1 MNRRPFVIVA
11 ALLVIGLTINWYYRT
26 TINQQASIPDV
37 RTGIVWP
44 EPRPLSGFEL
54 SDHRGA
60 VFGRDELL
68 GRWTLMFFGYA
79 SCPDICP
86 ATMVIL
92 RGVTEE
98 LAKSGTE
105 LPRVV
110 LVSVDPERDDA
121 ETLGQ
126 YVTYFD
132 KDFLGARGDDAQLLS
147 LASQVGAMYER
158 EPPDENG
165 NYEVVHSASIF
176 LVDPQARLLAVFSP
190 PHKPGNIAE
199 RLATIFEQYE

>member
-1 MNRRPFVIVA
+1 MKRRPLVIVL
-11 ALLVIGLTINWYYRT
+11 ALLVMGLTFGLYYRT
-26 TINQQASIPDV
+26 ATDQQSRTPDAQI
-37 RTGIVWP
+37 GIVWP
-44 EPRPLSGFEL
+44 EPRPLSAFQL
-54 SDHRGA
+54 SDHHGEM
-60 VFGRDELL
+60 FGRDELL
-68 GRWTLMFFGYA
+68 GQWTLMFFGYA

-98 LAKSGTE
+98 LAKTGAE
-105 LPRVV
+105 QPRVV

-132 KDFLGARGDDAQLLS
+132 KDFLGARGDDAQLRS
-147 LASQVGAMYER
+147 LAFQVGAMYER

-176 LVDPQARLLAVFSP
+176 LVDPQARLHAVFSP
-190 PHKPGNIAE
+190 PHKPGKIAE
-199 RLATIFEQYE
+199 RLAAIYEQYE